1 MDEYTPLICAIITQ
15 AKDDYIS
22 VCKSLKKTINPSKK
36 LIAEKKELEQFF
48 HSGYFDLLCGGC
60 AEVVRTR
67 IYAEAEEE
75 ANKAA
80 EEVEEE

>member
-36 LIAEKKELEQFF
+36 LIAEKKELEQW
-48 HSGYFDLLCGGC
+48 L
-60 AEVVRTR
+60 T
-67 IYAEAEEE
+67 
-75 ANKAA
+75 
-80 EEVEEE
+80 